1 MLNLRMGGALAVAL
15 IGASVALVSYAA
27 PIAPP
32 KDGKV
37 AVVIS
42 GGHDT
47 DERDGG
53 RPVVLIAAAL
63 GVPTEVFRQ
72 AFSGVHPAPPGRG
85 PTGEEARANK
95 EALLRVLG
103 PYGVTN
109 ERLDEVSN
117 YYRYNRQRGE
127 LWRTND
133 ASVYALLKNGK
144 ITGFEVTEGGSGY
157 SSPPTISLPEGP
169 AIDAQVSLTF
179 GKEFESNGSI
189 TSIALTPAKGK

>member
-1 MLNLRMGGALAVAL
+1 MLNWQIGGALVLAG
-15 IGASVALVSYAA
+15 IGASLALVTYAA
-27 PIAPP
+27 PAASP
-32 KDGKV
+32 KDGRV

-42 GGHDT
+42 RGHDT

-85 PTGEEARANK
+85 PSEEEARANK
-95 EALLRVLG
+95 DALLRVLG

-109 ERLDEVSN
+109 ERLDEVSD
-117 YYRYNRQRGE
+117 YYRYNRQRGG
-127 LWRTND
+127 LWPTED
-133 ASVYALLKNGK
+133 ATAYVLLKDGK
-144 ITGFEVTEGGSGY
+144 ITGFEVADGGSGY
-157 SSPPTISLPEGP
+157 SSAPTIRLPEGP
-169 AIDAQVSLTF
+169 AIDAQVRLSY

-189 TSIALTPAKGK
+189 TSIALTTPPTK